1 MTTLVTGA
9 AGFVGS
15 AVARCLL
22 DDGHDVRA
30 LVRPTSDL
38 RNLENLPVDVVKGDL
53 TDSAFG
59 EKGRERVRVSVPC
72 GGGLPIVGPGCGS
85 HVPE

>member
-15 AVARCLL
+15 AVARRLL

-38 RNLENLPVDVVKGDL
+38 RNLENMPVEVVHGDRKG
-53 TDSAFG
+53 
-59 EKGRERVRVSVPC
+59 VSFFSMWRRT
-72 GGGLPIVGPGCGS
+72 IGCGS
-85 HVPE
+85 RTRKPCTGTMSKGPVM